1 MTGTLTL
8 AAAFALGLAA
18 SAHCVVMCGG
28 ITGALAVATAR
39 DACGRPRASLL
50 VGYQLGRIASYA
62 LAGLAFGG
70 VAGIAIMRLDDP
82 SVRLALRVLAAAAMF
97 AAALF
102 AFGALRD
109 PGARLGRA
117 VWPRLAP
124 LARRLLPVTTL
135 PRALAFGM
143 LWGWMPCGF
152 VYTMLLVA
160 TASFDAWHAAATMA
174 AFGLGTAPALMAG
187 ALGVVHLSRWIN
199 VRIARNTAGAVLVAS
214 ALLTLAGPWLVAQH
228 APWLHALLPFDCAPA
243 SHAQSIR

>member
-18 SAHCVVMCGG
+18 SAHCVMMCGG
-28 ITGALAVATAR
+28 ITAALGVATAR
-39 DACGRPRASLL
+39 DARGRPRARLL
-50 VGYQLGRIASYA
+50 VGYQLGRVTSYA

-70 VAGIAIMRLDDP
+70 IAGGAIAWLDDTT
-82 SVRLALRVLAAAAMF
+82 VRVALRVLAATAML

-109 PGARLGRA
+109 PGAGLGRL

-124 LARRLLPVTTL
+124 IARRLLPVANL
-135 PRALAFGM
+135 PRAFAFGL

-160 TASFDAWHAAATMA
+160 TASFDAWHAAATMT
-174 AFGLGTAPALMAG
+174 AFGLGTAPALLAG
-187 ALGVVHLSRWIN
+187 AFGIVHLSQWIN
-199 VRIARNTAGAVLVAS
+199 VRIARNAAGVVLVAG
-214 ALLTLAGPWLVAQH
+214 AALTLAGPWLVARH
-228 APWLHALLPFDCAPA
+228 APWLHALLPYDCQPA
-243 SHAQSIR
+243 LP